1 MLYKDG
7 LVVSWK
13 LFGFSRNFLFFVGVI
28 LFYMTHSFFTVTT
41 LFFDRLFI
49 PGFRKVK
56 VKQPIFIIGHP
67 RSGTTFIHHLFTQTD
82 DMAAFTTWQLLF
94 PAITARKIIKP
105 IVSFLT
111 RKKPVILIP
120 EEAGHQIALDSVEE
134 DEMLFL
140 HNHDTQFVII
150 GTPLG
155 FAEKDYREIR
165 FHDLQPREKR
175 IKSARFLKSIFQRH
189 IYYTGKTQI
198 FAQTHFSTHRIKTLL
213 EVFPDARF
221 IYMHRMPEE
230 TLPSYLSLNYN
241 TLDILW
247 GMHRFSDKQ
256 KNNYYNRRYQ
266 ASLELYRYF
275 YDLWHNNEIDHEK
288 VLIVDYKKLRK
299 ELMPMFEQ
307 IVEFTGIQPSEELRS
322 AVTIQAQKQKS
333 YQRKHEVKT
342 LADFGIEAD
351 RVRKDFGFLYTGDPF
366 NLLTRIPH
374 EEN

>member
-1 MLYKDG
+1 MRLYRQA
-7 LVVSWK
+7 LAVSWE
-13 LFGFSRNFLFFVGVI
+13 LFGFSRNFVFFVFVI
-28 LFYMTHSFFTVTT
+28 LFFMTHSLFTAIT
-41 LFFDRLFI
+41 LFLDHIFFYR
-49 PGFRKVK
+49 FRKVE

-82 DMAAFTTWQLLF
+82 EMAAFTTWQLLF
-94 PAITARKIIKP
+94 PAITARMIVKP
-105 IVSFLT
+105 IVRLLT
-111 RKKPVILIP
+111 RKGPMVLIP
-120 EEAGHQIALDSVEE
+120 EETGHQIALDSVEE

-165 FHDLQPREKR
+165 FHDLQPRKRR

-198 FAQTHFSTHRIKTLL
+198 FAQTHFSTHRIKTLM
-213 EVFPDARF
+213 EVFPDAKF

-241 TLDILW
+241 MLDILW
-247 GMHRFSDKQ
+247 GMHRFSGKQ
-256 KNNYYNRRYQ
+256 KANYYNRRYT

-275 YDLWHNNEIDHEK
+275 YELWHNNEIDKEK
-288 VLIVDYKKLRK
+288 VLIVPYKKLRN

-307 IVEFTGIQPSEELRS
+307 IVEFTGIQPSTQLRA
-322 AVTIQAQKQKS
+322 AVESQAQKQKS
-333 YQRKHEVKT
+333 YKRKHKVKT
-342 LADFGIEAD
+342 LSDFGISNE
-351 RVRKDFGFLYTGDPF
+351 RVRKDFGFLYTDDPF
-366 NLLTRIPH
+366 G
-374 EEN
+374 EFKK